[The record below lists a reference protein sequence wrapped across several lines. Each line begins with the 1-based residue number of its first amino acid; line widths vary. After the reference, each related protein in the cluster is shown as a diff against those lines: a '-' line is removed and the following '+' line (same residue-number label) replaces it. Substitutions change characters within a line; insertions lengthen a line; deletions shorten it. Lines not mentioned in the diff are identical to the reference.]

1 MAGNRRVDL
10 RKILADPEL
19 RRKLMVSTIQATQAR
34 EGIDTTEEQ
43 AQRAY
48 YVVNEAEKAT
58 FVDLTKFRRLADNA
72 DLRQQMFVRTL
83 RGETTGVR
91 FDIPR
96 RDFGTIEGA
105 PLSYRRLVIMAA
117 LFRGNPRL
125 SPAYADIKIGHQTF
139 DDDRFVRFW
148 WEIPTEA
155 RGPRNV
161 WVPFAKGGD
170 FSRFYADVY
179 LLVRWDDDAPAVYAT
194 RTSNFSVLLTTN
206 SAQYLYRPGLTW
218 PLAASVFNVRIL
230 PPGCIFAHKGPA
242 IFPIDDSKS
251 FFLAT
256 ILNSELA
263 LFTLKGLT
271 SREEMGGRWEAG
283 VVKRLPIV
291 SPNSDQQRRLSEL
304 GKAIFDAKCKWDAS
318 NEISS
323 SFDRPWLVGRDE
335 PSPSNGIASRLASLL
350 TSEERET
357 ALAQDHENSLNEQV
371 YTLYGISS
379 QTRVA
384 IRENLGQMPAEVIWP
399 QMEGKTHDQKRM
411 EHVWRLLSY
420 AMKRVVE
427 SDEHGVVPFMHLSGE
442 VPVLD
447 RVHIELGKL
456 FPGRDANEVEVEIV
470 NELKHKVKGYVRVES
485 IREWL
490 ENVYFE
496 YHVSLYR
503 KRPIFWHISS
513 KQGKGPAAFSAM
525 VHYHRFDKDR
535 MAKLRGIYLREALA
549 LFRREAALASQARR
563 ADDRLEW
570 QTKVEEAEELDLLL
584 QRVQEGFHR
593 GAEDFRILTPWK
605 AEDQRPKGWDPDIND
620 GVKVN
625 IEPLQRAGVLRIPEV
640 V

>member
-1 MAGNRRVDL
+1 
-10 RKILADPEL
+10 
-19 RRKLMVSTIQATQAR
+19 
-34 EGIDTTEEQ
+34 
-43 AQRAY
+43 
-48 YVVNEAEKAT
+48 
-58 FVDLTKFRRLADNA
+58 
-72 DLRQQMFVRTL
+72 
-83 RGETTGVR
+83 
-91 FDIPR
+91 
-96 RDFGTIEGA
+96 
-105 PLSYRRLVIMAA
+105 
-117 LFRGNPRL
+117 
-125 SPAYADIKIGHQTF
+125 
-139 DDDRFVRFW
+139 
-148 WEIPTEA
+148 
-155 RGPRNV
+155 
-161 WVPFAKGGD
+161 
-170 FSRFYADVY
+170 
-179 LLVRWDDDAPAVYAT
+179 
-194 RTSNFSVLLTTN
+194 
-206 SAQYLYRPGLTW
+206 
-218 PLAASVFNVRIL
+218 
-230 PPGCIFAHKGPA
+230 
-242 IFPIDDSKS
+242 
-251 FFLAT
+251 
-256 ILNSELA
+256 
-263 LFTLKGLT
+263 
-271 SREEMGGRWEAG
+271 
-283 VVKRLPIV
+283 
-291 SPNSDQQRRLSEL
+291 
-304 GKAIFDAKCKWDAS
+304 
-318 NEISS
+318 
-323 SFDRPWLVGRDE
+323 
-335 PSPSNGIASRLASLL
+335 
-350 TSEERET
+350 
-357 ALAQDHENSLNEQV
+357 
-371 YTLYGISS
+371 
-379 QTRVA
+379 
-384 IRENLGQMPAEVIWP
+384 
-399 QMEGKTHDQKRM
+399 
-411 EHVWRLLSY
+411 
-420 AMKRVVE
+420 
-427 SDEHGVVPFMHLSGE
+427 VPFMHLSGE